1 MPDEIVGILKRDIP
15 YDEFCFPAEYTWSLA
30 FYKLCVLKHLCAEG
44 FEKLI
49 YLDTDVYIQ
58 GNLESIWREVE
69 QKILLYDINHGLEV
83 EDYKGLCCEVNNFV
97 WGGTNTHS
105 YITHYGGEFFSSNHK
120 NAVQFVTYA
129 EKIFDEMIRKKFQTS
144 KGDEFIV
151 SLAADEMSE
160 CIKNA
165 GAYIYRFWTGATF
178 RLVST
183 CYEYNKVLILHLPA
197 EKEKGMLRLYSNY
210 IRKGRVPSEQKVWK
224 ICRLKHSDIFRLYRI
239 YRNYISEKAKKKVK
253 EKNYYEF
260 I

>member
-1 MPDEIVGILKRDIP
+1 
-15 YDEFCFPAEYTWSLA
+15 
-30 FYKLCVLKHLCAEG
+30 
-44 FEKLI
+44 
-49 YLDTDVYIQ
+49 
-58 GNLESIWREVE
+58 
-69 QKILLYDINHGLEV
+69 
-83 EDYKGLCCEVNNFV
+83 
-97 WGGTNTHS
+97 
-105 YITHYGGEFFSSNHK
+105 
-120 NAVQFVTYA
+120 
-129 EKIFDEMIRKKFQTS
+129 MIRKKFQTS